1 MKNLINLLKLQY
13 NSLFALKKSLLIL
26 VVMAIFFAVF
36 QPFMIVFA
44 GAMFL
49 MISCYSLVFYEERS
63 KMNYLIYSLPITT
76 NEYIL
81 SKYIFGLLNTI
92 ISMAISVLLA
102 SIIKFIGYSSDVN
115 SMPIY
120 AIALSTLSIGIFF
133 LAIVQPAALLLET
146 EKGRYIL
153 VFLAVLPITFST
165 SLVQLLPQINITLSP
180 VILGIL
186 LTLIVITL
194 LLVSYFI
201 TCNMFAKKEVS

>member
-92 ISMAISVLLA
+92 ISMGISVLLA

-133 LAIVQPAALLLET
+133 LAIVQPAALLLGT

>member
-76 NEYIL
+76 REYIL

-92 ISMAISVLLA
+92 ISIGISIFLA
-102 SIIKFIGYSSDVN
+102 SIIKFVGYSSDVN

-133 LAIVQPAALLLET
+133 LAIVQPAALLLGT

>member
-81 SKYIFGLLNTI
+81 SKYIFSLLNTI
-92 ISMAISVLLA
+92 ISMGISVLLA

-133 LAIVQPAALLLET
+133 LAIVQPAALLLGT

-165 SLVQLLPQINITLSP
+165 SLVQLLPQINLTLSP

>member
-76 NEYIL
+76 REYIL

-92 ISMAISVLLA
+92 ISIGISILLA
-102 SIIKFIGYSSDVN
+102 SIIKFVGYSSDVN

-133 LAIVQPAALLLET
+133 LAIVQPAALLLGT